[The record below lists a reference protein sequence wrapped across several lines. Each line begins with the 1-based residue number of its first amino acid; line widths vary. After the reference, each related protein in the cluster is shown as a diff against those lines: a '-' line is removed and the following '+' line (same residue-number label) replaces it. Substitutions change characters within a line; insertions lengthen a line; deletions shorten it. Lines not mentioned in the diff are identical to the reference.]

1 MQRFNGQLINQFP
14 NTINGNAAA
23 GAQVT
28 IRVKSSGALATLYA
42 TNSIGGATLSN
53 PLTADSKGYYG
64 FYAPDGVY
72 TLDVSIS
79 GTPQL
84 EIQLQDVAALQAQF
98 DGALANAG
106 YIPVGTFSAGCTVS
120 QSNGVVSDGSAYWR
134 WDGALPKTVTAGSS
148 PLPVGVGGWFLISD
162 GGLRGDL
169 AGASSTVLVGGI
181 EAKDIARK
189 YAEFPTVG
197 DEDIVTLGFT
207 AALQKALDDA
217 PSNGTVFIP
226 AGTWDCGTVTLPDK
240 NISVVGV
247 GAVINATASRVFL
260 RRKRGYFFGM
270 SEIKFTGNGIAFDY
284 DSDDASLPNH
294 TQYFE
299 YSISRCR
306 FHNSASYY
314 AIRLYGAREGLV
326 SECYFE
332 GNNGVYTEFSINSVF
347 NSCQWKNCGYMA
359 LSKLGS
365 EGLIVTNAVALGCSF
380 GIRAERTTGVQLV
393 NCMID
398 YCDSP
403 VYLQG
408 ATDVLI
414 QNSYI
419 STRTASPAIHSVKYP
434 DGFRGY
440 KHVISGN
447 NIRDNHSVAGSS
459 CIRYEET
466 DFVDISDNVL
476 SNYASYAIVYTQLT
490 QAQIH
495 ANTTQER
502 GGLGVNSILALT
514 DDSTVRVF
522 DNLVT
527 QPISRAFTQSTWKNQ
542 GYITEN
548 FGVATSAVGATTFA
562 ITHNCAFTP
571 ANFNIKLTA
580 GSAIPEQ
587 FWISATSATD
597 FTVSFSAAT
606 GGARTICW
614 EVKSAP

>member
-1 MQRFNGQLINQFP
+1 MTLPNFP
-14 NTINGNAAA
+14 NNPTLGQTFNVGNA
-23 GAQVT
+23 T
-28 IRVKSSGALATLYA
+28 Y
-42 TNSIGGATLSN
+42 
-53 PLTADSKGYYG
+53 
-64 FYAPDGVY
+64 
-72 TLDVSIS
+72 
-79 GTPQL
+79 
-84 EIQLQDVAALQAQF
+84 E
-98 DGALANAG
+98 
-106 YIPVGTFSAGCTVS
+106 CTK
-120 QSNGVVSDGSAYWR
+120 VVSGSAKAEWR
-134 WDGALPKTVTAGSS
+134 V
-148 PLPVGVGGWFLISD
+148 VGQAD
-162 GGLRGDL
+162 KGLRAEL
-169 AGASSTVLVGGI
+169 GAVDSTVPVAGI
-181 EAKDIARK
+181 QAKSLARK
-189 YAEFPTVG
+189 YNEFVTVG
-197 DEDIVTLGFT
+197 DKDITALGFT
-207 AALQKALDDA
+207 AALQTALNSA
-217 PSNGTVFIP
+217 PADSVVHVPPGVWN
-226 AGTWDCGTVTLPDK
+226 CGEITLPDK

-270 SEIKFTGNGIAFDY
+270 AEIKFTGNGIAFDY

-299 YSISRCR
+299 YLINRCR
-306 FHNSASYY
+306 FHNGPTAY
-314 AIRLYGAREGLV
+314 ALRLYGAREGLV

-332 GNNGVYTEFSINSVF
+332 GNSGAYTEFSINSVF
-347 NSCQWKNCGYMA
+347 NSCQWKNCAYMV

-447 NIRDNHSVAGSS
+447 NIRDNHSVAGSA

-490 QAQIH
+490 QTQIH

-542 GYITEN
+542 GYATEN
-548 FGVATSAVGATTFA
+548 FGVATSGSGVTTFV
-562 ITHNCAFTP
+562 INHNCSFTP

-580 GSAIPEQ
+580 GSDIPER
-587 FWISATSATD
+587 FWVSATSATT